1 VIVMNRRRDNSL
13 LENKIGLCKPKGLLT
28 NKFVLTVIFIE
39 EKINSSPGLSYRKN
53 NQFLRLKSIIITRPK
68 ISQICVNW
76 IRVIINKA
84 ENCSKSTVT
93 RYLEHKRSD
102 EKW

>member
-1 VIVMNRRRDNSL
+1 
-13 LENKIGLCKPKGLLT
+13 
-28 NKFVLTVIFIE
+28 
-39 EKINSSPGLSYRKN
+39 
-53 NQFLRLKSIIITRPK
+53 LKSIIITRPK